1 MKIETVKPHQ
11 LCYVVY
17 LSIFSFFILINLT
30 AAGVREKLGLV
41 AHWTFDKGTL
51 DAKTVQDNLGKNNG
65 LIVGKPK
72 IQKGVHGDALNFN
85 GTVDFVK
92 ITEDIFFPSISIEA
106 VINPNLGTRNPI
118 YDKYNYGI
126 QLLDNNQVG
135 VWIRADTN
143 QQNKHW
149 PSAYTSFPNDGKWH
163 HVVGVVTNKKHVQI
177 FLDGDLKKTTPAPHP
192 ISVAYGANDKPTI
205 AYTRHLNGIWYAG
218 SIDEVAVYETAL
230 NETNVKTLYT
240 TVLAVEKTMKLSVV
254 WGKIKVR

>member
-17 LSIFSFFILINLT
+17 LSIFSFFILTNWTT
-30 AAGVREKLGLV
+30 AGIREKLGLV

-51 DAKTVQDNLGKNNG
+51 DATMVQDNLGENNG

-72 IQKGVHGDALNFN
+72 IQKGVHSDALNFN

-118 YDKYNYGI
+118 KYNYGI

-149 PSAYTSFPNDGKWH
+149 PSAYTPFPDDGKWH
-163 HVVGVVTNKKHVQI
+163 HVVGVVTNKKYVQV

-240 TVLAVEKTMKLSVV
+240 TVLAVEKAMKLSVV
-254 WGKIKVR
+254 WGKIKVW

>member
-1 MKIETVKPHQ
+1 MQIETVKPHQ

-17 LSIFSFFILINLT
+17 LSIFSFFILTNWT
-30 AAGVREKLGLV
+30 TAGVREKLGLV

-51 DAKTVQDNLGKNNG
+51 DAKMVQDNLGKNNG

-72 IQKGVHGDALNFN
+72 IQKGVHSDALNFN

-106 VINPNLGTRNPI
+106 VINPILGTRNPI

-149 PSAYTSFPNDGKWH
+149 PSAYTPFPDDGKWH

-192 ISVAYGANDKPTI
+192 ISIAYGANDKP
-205 AYTRHLNGIWYAG
+205 R
-218 SIDEVAVYETAL
+218 
-230 NETNVKTLYT
+230 LYPT
-240 TVLAVEKTMKLSVV
+240 PKWNL
-254 WGKIKVR
+254 VRGFYRRSSCL

>member
-1 MKIETVKPHQ
+1 MTYPV
-11 LCYVVY
+11 
-17 LSIFSFFILINLT
+17 
-30 AAGVREKLGLV
+30 
-41 AHWTFDKGTL
+41 
-51 DAKTVQDNLGKNNG
+51 
-65 LIVGKPK
+65 
-72 IQKGVHGDALNFN
+72 
-85 GTVDFVK
+85 
-92 ITEDIFFPSISIEA
+92 FFPSISIEA
-106 VINPNLGTRNPI
+106 VINPILGTRNPI

-149 PSAYTSFPNDGKWH
+149 PSAYTSFPDDGKWH

-177 FLDGDLKKTTPAPHP
+177 FLDGDLKKTPPAPHP
-192 ISVAYGANDKPTI
+192 ISIAYGANDKPTI

-254 WGKIKVR
+254 WGKIKVW

>member
-17 LSIFSFFILINLT
+17 LSIFSFFILTNWT
-30 AAGVREKLGLV
+30 TAGVREKLGLV
-41 AHWTFDKGTL
+41 AHWTFDRGTL
-51 DAKTVQDNLGKNNG
+51 DAKMVQDNLGKNNG

-72 IQKGVHGDALNFN
+72 IQKGVHSDALNFN

-106 VINPNLGTRNPI
+106 VINPILGTRNPI

-149 PSAYTSFPNDGKWH
+149 PSAYTPFPNDGKWH

-192 ISVAYGANDKPTI
+192 ISIDYGANDKPTI

-240 TVLAVEKTMKLSVV
+240 TVLAVEKAMKLSVV
-254 WGKIKVR
+254 WGKIKVW